1 MLKSELLEL
10 TQQEEG
16 AKLEFKRDDIRP
28 ETLAKEIVA
37 FANMNGGT
45 ILVGVEDNGEISGI
59 KRENFQAWLITVIDN
74 MYIHLYC
81 QIMNINIFAII
92 VQF

>member
-16 AKLEFKRDDIRP
+16 AKLEFKRDDVRP

-59 KRENFQAWLITVIDN
+59 KREKFSGVVDGYSYSQVCTSIYTAKL
-74 MYIHLYC
+74 
-81 QIMNINIFAII
+81 
-92 VQF
+92 

>member
-16 AKLEFKRDDIRP
+16 AKLELKRDDVRP

-37 FANMNGGT
+37 FTNMNGGI
-45 ILVGVEDNGEISGI
+45 ILVGVEDM
-59 KRENFQAWLITVIDN
+59 ENFQKLWIQL
-74 MYIHLYC
+74 
-81 QIMNINIFAII
+81 
-92 VQF
+92 

>member
-28 ETLAKEIVA
+28 ETW
-37 FANMNGGT
+37 
-45 ILVGVEDNGEISGI
+45 
-59 KRENFQAWLITVIDN
+59 RRR
-74 MYIHLYC
+74 
-81 QIMNINIFAII
+81 
-92 VQF
+92 

>member
-16 AKLEFKRDDIRP
+16 AKLEFKRDDVRP
-28 ETLAKEIVA
+28 ETLAKEIV
-37 FANMNGGT
+37 FANMNGGI

-59 KRENFQAWLITVIDN
+59 KRENFQAWLMDTVI
-74 MYIHLYC
+74 
-81 QIMNINIFAII
+81 AICTSI
-92 VQF
+92 YTTKL